1 MVARR
6 DAARSKERAGAQ
18 WARTGTRPRQL
29 RALGYR
35 SAYLFG
41 AICPERGAGAA
52 VVMPKAN
59 TEAMQYHIDE
69 IARIVRPG
77 AHAMLLLDGAAWHT
91 AGALKW
97 PHNITPL
104 LLPPYAPELN
114 PVETVIQFLRG
125 NRWSNRV
132 FDSVA
137 AVKAA
142 CRDAWEWLRS
152 SPDRIASLMRRDW
165 ACIPNVPA

>member
-1 MVARR
+1 MARR
-6 DAARSKERAGAQ
+6 DAARSEEQAGAQ
-18 WARTGTRPRQL
+18 WARTGTRPHRL

-35 SAYLFG
+35 SACLFG
-41 AICPERGAGAA
+41 AICPARGAGAA

-91 AGALKW
+91 ADALKW
-97 PHNITPL
+97 PRNITPL

-114 PVETVIQFLRG
+114 PVENVWQYLRQT
-125 NRWSNRV
+125 WLSNRV
-132 FDSVA
+132 FDTCDDILD
-137 AVKAA
+137 AA
-142 CRDAWEWLRS
+142 CTAWNRL
-152 SPDRIASLMRRDW
+152 IAMPEKITSIGMRKW
-165 ACIPNVPA
+165 AQKGQCQ